1 MRPQWPLYWP
11 PPASDSDSCQQ
22 HTERENWLLLDWA
35 GLTLS
40 CLVLPVNTLHLQL
53 AYWQGIVILD
63 FLSKISN
70 KEQSFKMQKKLE
82 QNVFLH
88 TESLTMDDQPWMPEL
103 RGIFLSL
110 ICEEIF
116 KNGTNII

>member
-88 TESLTMDDQPWMPEL
+88 TESSFVVKEKYV
-103 RGIFLSL
+103 
-110 ICEEIF
+110 CN
-116 KNGTNII
+116 K